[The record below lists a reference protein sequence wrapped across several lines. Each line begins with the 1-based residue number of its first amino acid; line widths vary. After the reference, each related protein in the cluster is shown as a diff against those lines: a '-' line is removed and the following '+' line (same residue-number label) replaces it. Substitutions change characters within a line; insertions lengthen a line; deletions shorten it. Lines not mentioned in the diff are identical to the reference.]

1 MLLQLEQVSKT
12 YRGGDAPSATSQNA
26 ATSQNVHALQEL
38 SLKLDAG
45 TFLAI
50 RGPSGCGKST
60 LLLTAGTL
68 LAPDSGDV
76 MIAGERP
83 YQMSADRRASFRG
96 QRLGFVFQ
104 QFHLVPYLSVL
115 DNVLAPSL
123 AIAGTPA
130 AIDPEAARQRA
141 TALLEQFGLA
151 DRAGHTPGR
160 LSSGERQRCAMAR
173 ALLNEP
179 QLLLADEPTGNLDGE
194 NAKIVLESLRRFAE
208 AGGGVL
214 LVTHDDRA
222 AEAADETRWM
232 DRGILQATQP
242 VMS

>member
-1 MLLQLEQVSKT
+1 MLLQLDQVSKT
-12 YRGGDAPSATSQNA
+12 YRGGNASTQTSQD
-26 ATSQNVHALQEL
+26 VHALREL
-38 SLKLDAG
+38 SLALDAG

-68 LAPDSGDV
+68 LAPDAGDV
-76 MIAGERP
+76 VIAGERP
-83 YQMSADRRASFRG
+83 YQMAADRRASFRG
-96 QRLGFVFQ
+96 QHLGFVFQ

-123 AIAGTPA
+123 AVAGTPA
-130 AIDPEAARQRA
+130 AVAPEAARQRA
-141 TALLEQFGLA
+141 TALLEEFGLA

-179 QLLLADEPTGNLDGE
+179 KLLLADEPTGNLDGE
-194 NAKIVLESLRRFAE
+194 NAKVVLESLRRFADG
-208 AGGGVL
+208 GGGVL

-232 DRGILQATQP
+232 DRGVLQATQS